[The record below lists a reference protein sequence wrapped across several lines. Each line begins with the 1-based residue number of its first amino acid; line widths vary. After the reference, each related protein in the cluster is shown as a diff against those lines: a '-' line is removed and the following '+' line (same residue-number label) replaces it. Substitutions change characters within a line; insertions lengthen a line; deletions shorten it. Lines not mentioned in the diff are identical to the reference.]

1 MAVSVSPP
9 IPCPPLFAPPIG
21 GRFLFANHDGVA
33 VELSVLPSTRVV
45 DVKHRLREVWPPA
58 LLNAERKNISGS
70 NTTSNMRTPNGILSH
85 NHHDS
90 NSDYQEEYWPESED
104 EDGVYEDEGE
114 DDDDGTVASCSG
126 AGLSASRW
134 RAPEVDRLRLICMG
148 QGLLKD
154 SRTLQ
159 GNDIGGGPK
168 GDGEGKEGGCMD
180 LDTRKDYRWYVGR
193 FSLSLSRDGFQQ
205 TYLLTPAR
213 WFVHPCHNYAELSF
227 DYLKPLPSDLHQNI
241 QSATFPLLSPTRR
254 LSMSP
259 FALRH
264 HGRRGK
270 GRRACRKRRKKR
282 CFTMRRGGV
291 SAWGRW
297 SRGAACHASSC
308 KRREG
313 RLGGM

>member
-1 MAVSVSPP
+1 MCHPHDILAVSVSPP

-227 DYLKPLPSDLHQNI
+227 D
-241 QSATFPLLSPTRR
+241 
-254 LSMSP
+254 
-259 FALRH
+259 
-264 HGRRGK
+264 
-270 GRRACRKRRKKR
+270 
-282 CFTMRRGGV
+282 
-291 SAWGRW
+291 
-297 SRGAACHASSC
+297 
-308 KRREG
+308 
-313 RLGGM
+313 

>member
-1 MAVSVSPP
+1 MPSTSPTHQTSGA
-9 IPCPPLFAPPIG
+9 IRL
-21 GRFLFANHDGVA
+21 RFLFANHDGVA

-85 NHHDS
+85 NHNDS

-159 GNDIGGGPK
+159 ECHVPAFITHPTPVNVSIRPPPPRPPGK
-168 GDGEGKEGGCMD
+168 GKKGLQKKEKEKMLHDEEGGSE
-180 LDTRKDYRWYVGR
+180 RVGAVV
-193 FSLSLSRDGFQQ
+193 
-205 TYLLTPAR
+205 P
-213 WFVHPCHNYAELSF
+213 
-227 DYLKPLPSDLHQNI
+227 
-241 QSATFPLLSPTRR
+241 
-254 LSMSP
+254 
-259 FALRH
+259 
-264 HGRRGK
+264 RG
-270 GRRACRKRRKKR
+270 C
-282 CFTMRRGGV
+282 V
-291 SAWGRW
+291 S
-297 SRGAACHASSC
+297 C
-308 KRREG
+308 
-313 RLGGM
+313 LIM